1 MTAPRSCQAL
11 GRPGDESGMNAIG
24 EWFAMGGYG
33 AFVWPAYGLAAI
45 VLGGLAVFSW
55 RRHRRSLAML
65 TRLQGRTGTR
75 E

>member
-1 MTAPRSCQAL
+1 MSATL
-11 GRPGDESGMNAIG
+11 L
-24 EWFAMGGYG
+24 WFAMGGYG

-55 RRHRRSLAML
+55 RRHRRSFAMR
-65 TRLQGRTGTR
+65 TRLQRPTGTR